1 MDLESYFMK
10 GHNLLLKHQ
19 YDEAMAIFSNIVKR
33 KRVTQYHS
41 GSYVNMA
48 RCLIEQAINE
58 EREER
63 IHNDEKK
70 SLIKKYL
77 DNALHYKPNNQ
88 AALGMYFLFYFTYKE
103 YAEAIRYFL
112 EIRNEEVVDHYMK
125 YLLLLRNEKDEK
137 LIRELEKVYKKY
149 PKYRD
154 LGTVIG
160 IMFMRIGDAA
170 NAYYYFRQVKES
182 SKYNLDVLI
191 NLGLVCNIL
200 KNPSEAEKYCT
211 EALEISKK
219 LLKKSSDKNAKK
231 IMQDLQQ
238 KALTNLC
245 LSYLFQHKYK
255 EAEQLLVSKLK
266 RNPNNADY
274 HNLAFAHYKMG
285 NYNKSITNCEKALY
299 ISEDELGFF
308 LMAENKFAKGEYEN
322 SIEWYRKTIMFLEN
336 SPTSFSFEDLNQ
348 KVISDLFNKEEMFQR
363 AYIAIIQAYIEC
375 RELITAKAYFDI
387 AIKKWPYNDELFKLN
402 KILNSLI
409 SLEDENDQIKRKIE
423 SIKHE
428 WNENEKVLKSKVNQ
442 VKEWA
447 IALLRLQN
455 RCEDYLNFDSEEDW
469 KVIERQMHEIAEK
482 MFETENNNINY
493 VDIKNKL
500 KKLYPKLNEKSL
512 TFLSTGEFLLNTHTN
527 DFIDYAPIMIEY
539 CKVVEI
545 ELNEVLK
552 MRKILNKKREYT
564 LGQILVELEKKNTME
579 WLSFTPVLREIIVL
593 RNGSAH
599 TGKSTRDKVI
609 NLRSYLLDEKWLDF
623 ILNWKDPS
631 LKK

>member
-63 IHNDEKK
+63 ILNDEKK

>member
-1 MDLESYFMK
+1 MDLDSYFMK
-10 GHNLLLKHQ
+10 GYNLLLQHQ

-33 KRVTQYHS
+33 KKVTKYHS

-48 RCLIEQAINE
+48 RCLIEKAVKE
-58 EREER
+58 EGEKR

-77 DNALHYKPNNQ
+77 DNALQYKPNNQ

-112 EIRNEEVVDHYMK
+112 KIESREVVDHHMK
-125 YLLLLRNEKDEK
+125 YLLLLRNEKDEE
-137 LIRELEKVYKKY
+137 LIRELENVYKKY
-149 PKYRD
+149 PMYRD

-191 NLGLVCNIL
+191 NLGVVCNIL

-211 EALEISKK
+211 EALEMSKK
-219 LLKKSSDKNAKK
+219 LLKKSSDKEAKK
-231 IMQDLQQ
+231 ILEDLQQ

-245 LSYLFQHKYK
+245 LAYLFQHRYK
-255 EAEQLLVSKLK
+255 EAEKLLVSKLK

-274 HNLAFAHYKMG
+274 HNLAFAYYKMG
-285 NYNKSITNCEKALY
+285 NYTQSIKSCKKALY

-336 SPTSFSFEDLNQ
+336 SPTSFSFEDLNE

-375 RELITAKAYFDI
+375 KELISAKAYFDI

-409 SLEDENDQIKRKIE
+409 SLKDENDRIKRKIE

-442 VKEWA
+442 LKEWA

-455 RCEDYLNFDSEEDW
+455 RCEDYLNFNSEEDW

-482 MFETENNNINY
+482 MFETENSNKNNDYI
-493 VDIKNKL
+493 DIKNKL
-500 KKLYPKLNEKSL
+500 ITMYPN
-512 TFLSTGEFLLNTHTN
+512 
-527 DFIDYAPIMIEY
+527 
-539 CKVVEI
+539 
-545 ELNEVLK
+545 
-552 MRKILNKKREYT
+552 
-564 LGQILVELEKKNTME
+564 
-579 WLSFTPVLREIIVL
+579 
-593 RNGSAH
+593 
-599 TGKSTRDKVI
+599 
-609 NLRSYLLDEKWLDF
+609 
-623 ILNWKDPS
+623 
-631 LKK
+631 

>member
-33 KRVTQYHS
+33 KRVNQYHS